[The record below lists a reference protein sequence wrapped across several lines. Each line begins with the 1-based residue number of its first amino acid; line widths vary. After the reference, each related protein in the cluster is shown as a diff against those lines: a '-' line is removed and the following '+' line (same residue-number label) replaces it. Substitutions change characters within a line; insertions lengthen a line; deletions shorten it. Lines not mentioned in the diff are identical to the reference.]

1 MPGPT
6 GRQPRDNG
14 PVNLNAIELPPRT
27 AGPAR
32 TLVVLHGY
40 GADEHDLLPLGHEL
54 DPRFRIVS
62 LQGPIALGGPMRA
75 WFNLSQD
82 ARGRI
87 SFDPEEARDALRSVL
102 AAVEEIA
109 AESPKPFLLGFS
121 QGAGVALGVALLRPE
136 LTAGVLSLS
145 GVVRALEE
153 QDHAPPEKLRGHP
166 VFAAHGTDDPL
177 IPILLGRKL
186 RDELTALGL
195 DVEWHEYLM
204 PHMVSP
210 EEIEDAK
217 RWLKRYW

>member
-1 MPGPT
+1 
-6 GRQPRDNG
+6 
-14 PVNLNAIELPPRT
+14 VNLNAIELPPRT
-27 AGPAR
+27 PGPAR

-40 GADEHDLLPLGHEL
+40 GADERDLLPLGHEL
-54 DPRFRIVS
+54 DPRFRVVS

-82 ARGRI
+82 AHGRI
-87 SFDPEEARDALRSVL
+87 SFDPEEARAAVRSVL

-121 QGAGVALGVALLRPE
+121 QGAGLALGVALLRPE

-153 QDHAPPEKLRGHP
+153 QDHAPAEKLRGYP
-166 VFAAHGTDDPL
+166 VFAAHGTEDPL
-177 IPILLGRKL
+177 IPIVLGRKL
-186 RDELTALGL
+186 RDELTALGM
-195 DVEWHEYLM
+195 DVEWHEYPM
-204 PHMVSP
+204 PHMVSL

-217 RWLKRYW
+217 RWLKRHW